1 MSVWCSVAKL
11 AFVYYKI
18 EREFSA
24 IIAEFVKQTKGHS
37 IIYFTFLFV
46 ILFVTILNEFLNT
59 LWGDWVKALQLES
72 ESSRFGLGYG
82 LSLVT
87 RLLVTFGFK
96 L

>member
-59 LWGDWVKALQLES
+59 LWEI
-72 ESSRFGLGYG
+72 GL
-82 LSLVT
+82 
-87 RLLVTFGFK
+87 RHCN
-96 L
+96 